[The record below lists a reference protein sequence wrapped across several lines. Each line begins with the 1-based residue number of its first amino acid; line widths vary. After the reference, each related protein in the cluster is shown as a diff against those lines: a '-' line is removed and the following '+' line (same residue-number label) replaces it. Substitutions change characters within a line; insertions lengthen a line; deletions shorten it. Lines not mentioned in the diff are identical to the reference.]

1 VAGKMDIDLPV
12 ELFEDWMPVRVLRQR
27 SGIFVDWCYLGRA
40 RFIHPFFD
48 ITVQKEMSRPFN
60 MLFHHQTSIE
70 CLERLNESLP
80 SVPPSGFI
88 FHMSRCGSTLV
99 SQMLA
104 ALPQNIVISEAS
116 PINGI
121 LQADRSDPD
130 LSEETRVRRLRAM
143 IGALGRKRFADE
155 KHYFV
160 KFDSWNSFDLGL
172 VRRAFP
178 EVPWIF
184 LYREPLEVI
193 VSQMRERGGQMVPG
207 ALGHFLPGTR
217 PEETWQMPPEEY
229 CARVLGKFC
238 ENAIEEIERDDT
250 NALLINYEQLPE
262 ALFDAILPHFD
273 VRSSPAD
280 EKRMREAARFDAKNP
295 RKSFTSDGQRK
306 RDEANAAALD
316 AAERLRPLHEKLEEL
331 RAKTMAAR

>member
-1 VAGKMDIDLPV
+1 MDIDLPV
-12 ELFEDWMPVRVLRQR
+12 ELFEDWMPVRVLRRR
-27 SGIFVDWCYLGRA
+27 SGVFVDWCYLGRA

-60 MLFHHQTSIE
+60 MLFHHQTPIE
-70 CLERLNESLP
+70 YVERLNESAP
-80 SVPPSGFI
+80 SVRPTGFI

-121 LQADRSDPD
+121 LQADRSDPG
-130 LSEETRVRRLRAM
+130 LSEETRIRRLRAI
-143 IGALGRKRFADE
+143 IGALGRKRFAGE

-160 KFDSWNSFDLGL
+160 KFDSWNSFDLEL

-217 PEETWQMPPEEY
+217 PAETWQMPPEEY
-229 CARVLGKFC
+229 CARVLERFC
-238 ENAIEEIERDDT
+238 ENAIEEIERDAT
-250 NALLINYEQLPE
+250 NALLINYEQLPQ
-262 ALFDAILPHFD
+262 AMAASICPHFGLEYL
-273 VRSSPAD
+273 PED
-280 EKRMREAARFDAKNP
+280 EEKMTAAARRDAKNP
-295 RKSFTSDGQRK
+295 NSAFQPDSKKK
-306 RDEANAAALD
+306 RDEASEAAL
-316 AAERLRPLHEKLEEL
+316 AAVERLRPLHKKLEDL
-331 RAKTMAAR
+331 RAKTGAAG